1 MKRWGQGG
9 EEVKATHSEPDEK
22 EEAKTKRGRQAHK
35 HIPLQTE
42 EESGRSSAGLSSFI
56 TPNKSVCNPTTDSY
70 SSRREGNNGK
80 FSCCYPVEVVVSG
93 PLGSSFR
100 ATLPSPLT
108 RVLFASTWKLE

>member
-56 TPNKSVCNPTTDSY
+56 TPNKSVCNPTTDLY
-70 SSRREGNNGK
+70 SSRGEGNNGGGGEWSAGK
-80 FSCCYPVEVVVSG
+80 LISCN
-93 PLGSSFR
+93 
-100 ATLPSPLT
+100 AALPPH
-108 RVLFASTWKLE
+108 